1 MVEVPPIEEV
11 VRLWKEGA
19 RARATVYAD
28 RAKAAATK
36 WLENAKAAEATWE
49 AAIQDAIRRKAFAA
63 GIEAAGADAY
73 RKGIEDKGATRYAP
87 GIEAA
92 SDKYARIM
100 REVLEVIRGVE
111 LPPRGPRGAPQNYDR
126 VRAIGDALHNWRI
139 ARKTGR

>member
-11 VRLWKEGA
+11 VRLWREGA
-19 RARATVYAD
+19 RARATVYAE
-28 RAKAAATK
+28 RAAKAASK
-36 WLENAKAAEATWE
+36 WETNAKAAEATWE

-63 GIEAAGADAY
+63 GIEAAGAESY
-73 RKGIEDKGATRYAP
+73 RKGIEQKGSARYAP

-92 SDKYARIM
+92 SDKYSRIM
-100 REVLEVIRGVE
+100 REVLDVIRGVE